1 MNKPFSIVMAILV
14 GICLGMQPT
23 INAALGK
30 VITPKVAAFH
40 SVFISTIIICIV
52 ILLSGNFNE
61 YQNLKNISPVYWIG
75 GVLGIV
81 IVFLSIKVVPVL
93 GTTLSLSIFVSVQLI
108 VGALI
113 NHFGIFGVVKAPIDF
128 IRFLGIILLLIGIKM
143 VLR

>member
-1 MNKPFSIVMAILV
+1 MSKPLSIVMAVLV
-14 GICLGMQPT
+14 GVCLGMQP
-23 INAALGK
+23 ILNAALGK
-30 VITPKVAAFH
+30 AITPKVAAFH

-61 YQNLKNISPVYWIG
+61 YQNIKNISPLYWVG

-93 GTTLSLSIFVSVQLI
+93 GPTMALSIFVSVQLI

-113 NHFGIFGVVKAPIDF
+113 NHFGVFGVAKAPIDF
-128 IRFLGIILLLIGIKM
+128 IRFFGIILLLIGVKM